1 MTRATR
7 WLLLVICL
15 VGVGL
20 PRAWS
25 DDASPA
31 AGAPDQVDQIMGRYN
46 LHPAFAK
53 LGRGVSNALGGWL
66 EIPLN
71 VQKYHSS
78 QDSAGSWFTGLAY
91 GCFKGLVRTG
101 VGVYETVTFFLP
113 YPENFAP
120 ILPTLEYFRKDP
132 TRQALP
138 FEY

>member
-1 MTRATR
+1 MTRAAR

-15 VGVGL
+15 VGAGV

-25 DDASPA
+25 DDASST

-53 LGRGVSNALGGWL
+53 LGRGASNALGGWL

-91 GCFKGLVRTG
+91 GCFKALVRTG

-113 YPENFAP
+113 YPKHFAP
-120 ILPTLEYFRKDP
+120 ILPTLEYFKKSPKRKP
-132 TRQALP
+132 LP
-138 FEY
+138 LE